1 MGLLKRQKIF
11 CRYKEECQRIF
22 DLQNR
27 VLSSSEILS
36 SDEGETSDEED
47 GSDIEEMGKNI
58 EHMLE
63 NKKTSTQVRF
73 EIWVLQ
79 FYEQFLSFDDP
90 RIDFSCR
97 WNGRNKN
104 VKNCAK

>member
-1 MGLLKRQKIF
+1 M
-11 CRYKEECQRIF
+11 
-22 DLQNR
+22 
-27 VLSSSEILS
+27 SSSEILS

-73 EIWVLQ
+73 GIRVLK
-79 FYEQFLSFDDP
+79 FYVMSLISDDP

-97 WNGRNKN
+97 WNGRNKS
-104 VKNCAK
+104 VKNYAK